1 MSRLGEEGP
10 VEGSRK
16 SGWIF
21 LVLLVLILGGGLLGM
36 QWLGNRGDKST
47 AAMAKPPRL
56 ETPPTGAYLEGG
68 RPTIDGPARDVF
80 FEALPAFV
88 IALDRWG
95 RDSASDPS
103 QIRTDLQAERGAV
116 MSGAHKAGM
125 PEQATERLEAL
136 LEACL
141 TAAIADED
149 EDEDELDDAADAMQ
163 QRTLSL
169 NDALATAGLGFFV
182 DAQVLAGGG
191 SRSVL
196 LFTFE
201 VHRVVLYRSGGHD
214 VRTLRLR
221 RLDNLN
227 WTYSSLGFTSPQ
239 RRDAV
244 VLDNKVEEHLLKLL
258 PLLSDEV
265 QLDPFNLPL
274 EDTYT
279 DWHTLT
285 RNRAISVVAAELGKA
300 GPNVVELATLIA
312 QRHAIYDDWNERL
325 ESRNMSIKRPKGL
338 DVTWDY
344 RRQMNGLVTHSAMD
358 KLDSIQSALTSKKM
372 RQAFALTQD
381 HFSQSVERHEAQH
394 RLDLAELYKLPMP
407 EELAAYVGELPD
419 GYRGEGGMA
428 SRALAEMSAYLS
440 ELARDPL
447 TPRTNLTLLARYLL
461 NRDMW
466 GMGESY
472 AALVIFEGL
481 AAELGLD
488 HTPLVVRRQIDRAV
502 VAQLFMA
509 FTDLDPDTLQDAS
522 MMLWARYFETDLPV
536 LELVAR

>member
-1 MSRLGEEGP
+1 MSRLGEEMP
-10 VEGSRK
+10 IEGSKK
-16 SGWIF
+16 SGWMFLVF
-21 LVLLVLILGGGLLGM
+21 LVLVLGGGLLGM
-36 QWLGNRGDKST
+36 QWLGNRDGKST

-141 TAAIADED
+141 VAAIADED
-149 EDEDELDDAADAMQ
+149 ELDKAADTML

-182 DAQVLAGGG
+182 DAEMLAGGG

-221 RLDNLN
+221 RLDKLN
-227 WTYSSLGFTSPQ
+227 WTYSLLGFTSPQ

-244 VLDNKVEEHLLKLL
+244 VLDNKVEEHLLELL
-258 PLLSDEV
+258 PLLSNEV

-279 DWHTLT
+279 DWHTLV
-285 RNRAISVVAAELGKA
+285 RNRATSVVAAELGEA

-312 QRHAIYDDWNERL
+312 QRHAIYDDWNKRL
-325 ESRNMSIKRPKGL
+325 ESRRMSINRPKGL

-358 KLDSIQSALTSKKM
+358 KLDSIQSALKSKKM
-372 RQAFALTQD
+372 RQAFALAQD
-381 HFSQSVERHEAQH
+381 HFAQSVERHEAQH

-419 GYRGEGGMA
+419 GYRGEGGLA
-428 SRALAEMSAYLS
+428 SSALAETSAYLS

-447 TPRTNLTLLARYLL
+447 TRRTNLTLLARYLL

-481 AAELGLD
+481 AAELGMD
-488 HTPLVVRRQIDRAV
+488 HPPLVASRQIDRDL
-502 VAQLFMA
+502 VAKLFMA

-522 MMLWARYFETDLPV
+522 MTLWARYFETDLPV